1 MALTVELRKLR
12 DRLTARAIRRSL
24 RVEQLAADQAAP
36 LLRAVTAGSRRIQAP
51 ADDDTRGMVR
61 AARRLRSQDG
71 IGATITRSRSRAR
84 EFVRMELS
92 AAVVSGYGQDQKQR
106 STLYQ
111 AATADFIA
119 VELQAPAAGEL
130 TAVGELTVNGRTSS
144 QWGEIESTSLWSAT
158 LGAFAS
164 RVTAESGGWESG
176 LRLLS
181 TRIGTA
187 FDTYASRVRDL
198 AYHFYMTGVLAS
210 GRQVAAAFEETE
222 FIEDPNGVRR

>member
-12 DRLTARAIRRSL
+12 DRLTERAIRRSL
-24 RVEQLAADQAAP
+24 RVELLASDQASP
-36 LLRAVTAGSRRIQAP
+36 LLKAVTAGSRRIQAP

-71 IGATITRSRSRAR
+71 IGATITRSRARAR
-84 EFVRMELS
+84 EFVKMELA
-92 AAVVSGYGQDQKQR
+92 AAVVSGYAQDQKQR
-106 STLYQ
+106 SALYSRE
-111 AATADFIA
+111 TADFVR
-119 VELQAPAAGEL
+119 VEFSKIDAGEL
-130 TAVGELTVNGRTSS
+130 AAVGELTVNGRTAV

-181 TRIGTA
+181 TRIGAA
-187 FDTYASRVRDL
+187 FDTYAFRVRDL

-210 GRQVAAAFEETE
+210 GRQIAGAFDAATFEGDE
-222 FIEDPNGVRR
+222 